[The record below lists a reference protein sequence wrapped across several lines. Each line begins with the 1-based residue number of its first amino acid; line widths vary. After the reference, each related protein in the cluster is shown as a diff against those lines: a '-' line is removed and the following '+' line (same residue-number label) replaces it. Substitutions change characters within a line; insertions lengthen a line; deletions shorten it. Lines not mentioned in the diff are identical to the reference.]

1 MMYYAQEKIVP
12 KNICMLI
19 VRRIT
24 MTNIDKSKAVR
35 ALVVFLFGV
44 GVIAFG
50 FNLFGDTT
58 ESTSALLYPLTV
70 FGVYIPLAFAVVGVL
85 LGLAAY
91 LLEGTLK
98 KRLRVSTCIFL
109 AVALSVS
116 LGTFWVGGVSTASD
130 DTAQKRAKAEEKY
143 QIENFFPNENLV
155 LSTEYDSSEPF
166 DYALGDYFAYHAYR
180 SYETEQE
187 DSVLVD
193 FTVMEWQNIP
203 WYAKRA
209 VWHKLEDFYFQNPT
223 DTGTIGQNQYIYIL
237 EEEPGYREKDKAHL
251 FVLMRSENTYMYAE
265 IHVYYQGVNPL
276 SVSQVL
282 NALAE

>member
-1 MMYYAQEKIVP
+1 
-12 KNICMLI
+12 
-19 VRRIT
+19 

-35 ALVVFLFGV
+35 ALVIFLFGV
-44 GVIAFG
+44 VVIAFG
-50 FNLFGDTT
+50 FNLFGDTI

-70 FGVYIPLAFAVVGVL
+70 FGVYIPLAFSVVGVL

-98 KRLRVSTCIFL
+98 KRLRVSACIFL

-116 LGTFWVGGVSTASD
+116 LGTFGVAGVSTASD
-130 DTAQKRAKAEEKY
+130 DTAQKRAKAEEKH

-166 DYALGDYFAYHAYR
+166 DYALGDFFAYQKEQ
-180 SYETEQE
+180 SYETAQD
-187 DSVLVD
+187 DSALVD
-193 FTVMEWQNIP
+193 FTVMEWQDIP
-203 WYAKRA
+203 WYAKRT
-209 VWHKLEDFYFQNPT
+209 VWHKLENFYFQDPT
-223 DTGTIGQNQYIYIL
+223 DTGTIGQTQYIYFL
-237 EEEPGYREKDKAHL
+237 KEEPGYREKDKAHL

-276 SVSQVL
+276 SVSQVI

>member
-1 MMYYAQEKIVP
+1 
-12 KNICMLI
+12 
-19 VRRIT
+19 

-35 ALVVFLFGV
+35 VLVIFLFGV
-44 GVIAFG
+44 VVIAFG
-50 FNLFGDTT
+50 FNLFGDTI

-70 FGVYIPLAFAVVGVL
+70 FGVYIPLAFAVVGAL

-91 LLEGTLK
+91 LLEGPLK
-98 KRLRVSTCIFL
+98 KRLRVSACIFL
-109 AVALSVS
+109 TVALSVS
-116 LGTFWVGGVSTASD
+116 LGTFGAAGVSTASD
-130 DTAQKRAKAEEKY
+130 ETAQKRAKAEEKY

-155 LSTEYDSSEPF
+155 LSTEYYSAEPF

-180 SYETEQE
+180 SYETEQD

-203 WYAKRA
+203 WYAKHA
-209 VWHKLEDFYFQNPT
+209 VWHKLENFYFQDPT
-223 DTGTIGQNQYIYIL
+223 DTGTIAQNQYIYIL
-237 EEEPGYREKDKAHL
+237 EEEPGYRAKDKAHL
-251 FVLMRSENTYMYAE
+251 FVLMRSENTYTYAE

>member
-1 MMYYAQEKIVP
+1 
-12 KNICMLI
+12 
-19 VRRIT
+19 

-70 FGVYIPLAFAVVGVL
+70 FGVYIPLAFAVVGAL

-98 KRLRVSTCIFL
+98 KRLRVSACIFL
-109 AVALSVS
+109 AVALFAS
-116 LGTFWVGGVSTASD
+116 LGTFGVAGVSTASAD
-130 DTAQKRAKAEEKY
+130 AAQKRAKAEEKY

-166 DYALGDYFAYHAYR
+166 DYALSDFFAYQKEQ
-180 SYETEQE
+180 SYETAQG

-193 FTVMEWQNIP
+193 FTVMEWQDIP
-203 WYAKRA
+203 RYAKRA
-209 VWHKLEDFYFQNPT
+209 VWHKLENFYFQDPT
-223 DTGTIGQNQYIYIL
+223 DTGTIGQTQYIYFL
-237 EEEPGYREKDKAHL
+237 KEEPGYREKDKAHL
-251 FVLMRSENTYMYAE
+251 FVLMQSGNTYTYAE

-282 NALAE
+282 EALAK

>member
-1 MMYYAQEKIVP
+1 
-12 KNICMLI
+12 
-19 VRRIT
+19 

-35 ALVVFLFGV
+35 VLVIFLFGV
-44 GVIAFG
+44 AVIAFG
-50 FNLFGDTT
+50 CNLFGNTT

-70 FGVYIPLAFAVVGVL
+70 FGVYIPLVLAVIGVL

-98 KRLRVSTCIFL
+98 KRLRVSACIFL
-109 AVALSVS
+109 ITALLVS
-116 LGTFWVGGVSTASD
+116 LSTFGVAGVSTASA

-166 DYALGDYFAYHAYR
+166 DYALGDFFAYQKEQ
-180 SYETEQE
+180 SYETAQD

-193 FTVMEWQNIP
+193 FTVMEWQDIP
-203 WYAKRA
+203 WHAKRT
-209 VWHKLEDFYFQNPT
+209 VWHKLENFYFQNPT
-223 DTGTIGQNQYIYIL
+223 DTDTIGQNQYIYIL
-237 EEEPGYREKDKAHL
+237 EEESGYREKDKAHL
-251 FVLMRSENTYMYAE
+251 FVLMRSENTCEYAE

-282 NALAE
+282 EALAK

>member
-1 MMYYAQEKIVP
+1 
-12 KNICMLI
+12 
-19 VRRIT
+19 

-35 ALVVFLFGV
+35 VLVIFLFGV
-44 GVIAFG
+44 AVIAFG
-50 FNLFGDTT
+50 GNLFGNTT

-85 LGLAAY
+85 LFLAAY

-98 KRLRVSTCIFL
+98 KRLRVSACIFL
-109 AVALSVS
+109 TVALSVS
-116 LGTFWVGGVSTASD
+116 LGTFGAAGVSTASD
-130 DTAQKRAKAEEKY
+130 ETAQKRAKAEEKY

-155 LSTEYDSSEPF
+155 LSTEYYSAEPF

-180 SYETEQE
+180 SYETEQD

-203 WYAKRA
+203 WYAKRT
-209 VWHKLEDFYFQNPT
+209 VWHKLENFYFQNPT
-223 DTGTIGQNQYIYIL
+223 DTGTFGQNQYIYIL
-237 EEEPGYREKDKAHL
+237 EEEPGYRAKDKAHL
-251 FVLMRSENTYMYAE
+251 FVLMRSENTYTYAE